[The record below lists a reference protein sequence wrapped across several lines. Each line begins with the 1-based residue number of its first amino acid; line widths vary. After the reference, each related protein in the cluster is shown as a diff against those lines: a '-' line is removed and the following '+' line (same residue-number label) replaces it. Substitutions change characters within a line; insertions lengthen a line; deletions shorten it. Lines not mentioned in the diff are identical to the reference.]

1 MSENFKG
8 TLFSAFRP
16 LMRPLVRI
24 LVRNGV
30 TFGEFAELL
39 KRVFVE
45 SAQEIHRGKEA
56 RQSISRIAIT
66 TGLTKDE
73 VGRLV
78 NQTDAE
84 LEALAGRLSRVGR
97 LLTGWHG

>member
-1 MSENFKG
+1 
-8 TLFSAFRP
+8 
-16 LMRPLVRI
+16 MRPLVRI

-39 KRVFVE
+39 KRVFVDA
-45 SAQEIHRGKEA
+45 AQEVHRTA

-66 TGLTKDE
+66 TGLSRDE
-73 VGRLV
+73 VSRLV
-78 NQTDAE
+78 NQSDEE

-97 LLTGWHG
+97 DLTGWHQDSEYTGPY